1 MKPAFEGGF
10 FRITE
15 GGTMRVLKFG
25 GTSLANAE
33 RFNQVADIVIN
44 NQQQSQIA
52 LVLSAPSGVT
62 NNLVAVVEKTSQGQS
77 AEEHLVAIQKIF
89 AELIKGLK
97 ETYAE
102 LADDLLRTAFE
113 TEIAELSNLLEGV
126 RLLGQCPPS
135 IEARILSKGEVLSI
149 ACMKQLLIAKG
160 KQVEVIVPQQKL
172 IAYKG
177 GYLEAQIDI
186 EASQKRFAEEPIVAG
201 AIYLMPGF
209 TAGNEQGE
217 TLVLGRNGSDYSA
230 AVLAA
235 CLKAECCEIWTDV
248 DGVYSCDPRLVKDA
262 RLLKSLSYAE
272 AMELSY
278 FGAKV
283 LHPKT
288 IAPIAQHHIPC
299 LIKNTHNPQADGTLI
314 SAQKSEE
321 DLSVKGISDLK
332 GLSMLSISGP
342 GMKGIVGMAGRI
354 FATVSRAGVS
364 IILITQS
371 SSEYSLSFC
380 IYSNDTK
387 RAIDA
392 LTEEFSLEFANNL
405 LEAIDVIDNQ
415 AIISLVGDG
424 MKHQKGVAARF
435 LSALTDSSINVTAI
449 AQGSSERSIS
459 AVVDESKANE
469 AVIACH
475 HSFFSNAQFID
486 VFVVGCG
493 GVGGALVDQIHRQQ
507 SYLAEQN
514 ISIRVCGIAN
524 SRAMLLDAKGVDLSD
539 WRDSLKDAQDELSLA
554 AMKKLV
560 DGSHIINPVIVDCTS
575 DDGIAARYVDF
586 LGAGFHVVTAN
597 KKANTSSMDY
607 YRQLRLTALMKRRK
621 FLYDTNVGAGL
632 PVIEN
637 MQNLFSAG
645 DRLVKF
651 NGILSGSLS
660 FIFGKLDEG
669 LSFSEVTKEA
679 RNLGFTEPDPRDDLS
694 GTDVARKLLIL
705 AREAGMELS
714 LEDVE
719 IEQALPPGFDDS
731 GTTDEFMARLPEAD
745 AYFKELQDK
754 ANETGKVLRYV
765 GSIEDGK
772 CKCSIVAVDEND
784 PLNKVKD
791 GENALAFYSQYYQPI
806 PLVLRG
812 YGAGTEVTAAGVF
825 ADVLRTLNW
834 KQEI

>member
-1 MKPAFEGGF
+1 
-10 FRITE
+10 
-15 GGTMRVLKFG
+15 MRVLKFG

-44 NQQQSQIA
+44 NKQQSQIA
-52 LVLSAPSGVT
+52 LVLSAPAGVT
-62 NNLVAVVEKTSQGQS
+62 NNLVAVVEKTSNGLS
-77 AEEHLVAIQKIF
+77 AETHLVDIQRIF

-97 ETYAE
+97 STYSE
-102 LADDLLRTAFE
+102 LADDLLKTIFE
-113 TEIAELSNLLEGV
+113 RELSHLSDLLEGV
-126 RLLGQCPPS
+126 RLLAQCPPS
-135 IEARILSKGEVLSI
+135 IEAQILSKGELLSI

-160 KQVEVIVPQQKL
+160 HKVEVIKPQEKL
-172 IAYKG
+172 IAKKG

-186 EASQKRFAEEPIVAG
+186 EVSRALFEKESLVKN

-209 TAGNEQGE
+209 TAGNAQGE

-262 RLLKSLSYAE
+262 KLLDSLSYAE

-299 LIKNTHNPQADGTLI
+299 LIKNTGNPQAPGTLI
-314 SAQKSEE
+314 GAEQSDEE
-321 DLSVKGISDLK
+321 LQVKGISDLK
-332 GLSMLSISGP
+332 GLTMVSISGA

-354 FATVSRAGVS
+354 FTTISRAGVS

-380 IYSNDTK
+380 VTSG
-387 RAIDA
+387 DA
-392 LTEEFSLEFANNL
+392 EKAVEALKEEFALEFSNNL
-405 LEAIDVIDNQ
+405 LEPIELIKEQ

-424 MKHQKGVAARF
+424 MKKAKGVAARF
-435 LSALTDSSINVTAI
+435 LTALTEASINITAI

-459 AVVDESKANE
+459 VVVSEKKAQE

-475 HSFFSNAQFID
+475 QKFFASVQYID
-486 VFVVGCG
+486 MFLIGCG
-493 GVGGALVDQIHRQQ
+493 GVGGALVDQVYRQQ
-507 SYLAEQN
+507 ARLAERN
-514 ISIRVCGIAN
+514 IQIRVCGVAN
-524 SRAMLLDAKGVDLSD
+524 SRAMLMDAKGILLEN
-539 WRDSLKDAQDELSLA
+539 WRDLLKDETAPLSLSK
-554 AMKKLV
+554 MQSLV
-560 DGSHIINPVIVDCTS
+560 NESHIINPVIVDCTS
-575 DDGIAARYVDF
+575 NDAIAARYVDF

-597 KKANTSSMDY
+597 KKANTSSMEY
-607 YRQLRLTALMKRRK
+607 YHQLRLTALMKRRK

-637 MQNLFSAG
+637 MQNLFNAG
-645 DRLVKF
+645 DQLVKF

-669 LSFSEVTKEA
+669 QSFSDVTTEA
-679 RNLGFTEPDPRDDLS
+679 RNMGFTEPDPRDDLS

-705 AREAGMELS
+705 AREAGMEITLD
-714 LEDVE
+714 DVE
-719 IEQALPPGFDDS
+719 IEQALPPGFDDT
-731 GTTDEFMARLPEAD
+731 GTPDEFMARLPEAD
-745 AYFKELQDK
+745 AYFKELQAK
-754 ANETGKVLRYV
+754 ADEKNQVLRYI
-765 GSIEDGK
+765 GSIVDGK
-772 CKCSIVAVDEND
+772 CKCSIQAVDADD

-834 KQEI
+834 KQEF

>member
-1 MKPAFEGGF
+1 
-10 FRITE
+10 
-15 GGTMRVLKFG
+15 MRVLKFG
-25 GTSLANAE
+25 GSSLANAE
-33 RFNQVADIVIN
+33 GFNQVADIVIS

-52 LVLSAPSGVT
+52 LVLSAPAGVT
-62 NNLVAVVEKTSQGQS
+62 NNLVAVVEKTSKGIS
-77 AEEHLVAIQKIF
+77 SENHLIDIQHIF
-89 AELIKGLK
+89 ADLIKALK
-97 ETYAE
+97 GTYAE
-102 LADDLLRTAFE
+102 FADELLKTIFE
-113 TEIAELSNLLEGV
+113 RELSHLSDLLEGV
-126 RLLGQCPPS
+126 RLLAQCPAS
-135 IEARILSKGEVLSI
+135 IEAQILSKGELLSV

-160 KQVEVIVPQQKL
+160 HRVVVIKPQEKL

-186 EASQKRFAEEPIVAG
+186 EVSRALFEKETIVKN

-262 RLLKSLSYAE
+262 KLLSSLSYAE

-299 LIKNTHNPQADGTLI
+299 LIKNTHNPQASGTLI
-314 SAQKSEE
+314 GVEHGDEAMQ
-321 DLSVKGISDLK
+321 VKGISDLK

-342 GMKGIVGMAGRI
+342 GMKGIIGMAGRI
-354 FATVSRAGVS
+354 FSTVSRSGVS

-380 IYSNDTK
+380 IHSCDTQK
-387 RAIDA
+387 A
-392 LTEEFSLEFANNL
+392 LLALNEEFSLEFKNNL
-405 LEAIDVIDNQ
+405 LEPIDVVEKQ

-424 MKHQKGVAARF
+424 MKKARGVAARF
-435 LSALTDSSINVTAI
+435 LTALTEASINVTAI

-459 AVVDESKANE
+459 AVVSEKKAKE

-475 HSFFSNAQFID
+475 QSFFGSVQYID
-486 VFVVGCG
+486 MFLIGCG
-493 GVGGALVDQIHRQQ
+493 GVGAALVDQVHRQQ
-507 SYLAEQN
+507 AYLSERN
-514 ISIRVCGIAN
+514 IEIRVCGIAN
-524 SRAMLLDAKGVDLSD
+524 SRKMLMDDQGIQLSN
-539 WRDSLKDAQDELSLA
+539 WRDLLADATQELSLA
-554 AMKKLV
+554 SMQSMV
-560 DGSHIINPVIVDCTS
+560 NDSHIINPVIVDCTS
-575 DDGIAARYVDF
+575 NDAIAARYVDF
-586 LGAGFHVVTAN
+586 LGAGFHVVAAN
-597 KKANTSSMDY
+597 KKANTFSMDY
-607 YRQLRLTALMKRRK
+607 YHQLRLTALMKRRK

-637 MQNLFSAG
+637 MQNLFKAG
-645 DRLVKF
+645 DQLVKF

-660 FIFGKLDEG
+660 FIFGKLDNG
-669 LSFSEVTKEA
+669 KKFSEVTAEA
-679 RNLGFTEPDPRDDLS
+679 RNLGFTEPDPREDLS

-714 LEDVE
+714 LDDVE
-719 IEQALPPGFDDS
+719 IEPALPPGFDES
-731 GTTDEFMARLPEAD
+731 GSVDEFMTRLPEAD
-745 AYFKELQDK
+745 AYFADLQAK
-754 ANETGKVLRYV
+754 ADENGQVLRYI
-765 GSIEDGK
+765 GGIENGK
-772 CKCSIVAVDEND
+772 CKCSIKAVNEDD

-812 YGAGTEVTAAGVF
+812 YGAGSEVTAAGVF

-834 KQEI
+834 KQEF

>member
-1 MKPAFEGGF
+1 
-10 FRITE
+10 
-15 GGTMRVLKFG
+15 MRVLKFG

-52 LVLSAPSGVT
+52 LVLSAPAGVT
-62 NNLVAVVEKTSQGQS
+62 NNLVAVVEKTSNGLS
-77 AEEHLVAIQKIF
+77 AETHLTDIQRIF
-89 AELIKGLK
+89 AELIKELK
-97 ETYAE
+97 NTYSE
-102 LADDLLRTAFE
+102 LADDLLKTIFE
-113 TEIAELSNLLEGV
+113 RELSHLSDLLEGV
-126 RLLGQCPPS
+126 RLLSQCPAS
-135 IEARILSKGEVLSI
+135 IEAQILSKGERLSI

-160 KQVEVIVPQQKL
+160 HTVEVIVPQEKL
-172 IAYKG
+172 IAKKG

-186 EASQKRFAEEPIVAG
+186 EASRALFEAEPIAKG

-209 TAGNEQGE
+209 TAGNAQGE

-248 DGVYSCDPRLVKDA
+248 DGVYSCDPRLVNDA
-262 RLLKSLSYAE
+262 KLLDSLSYAE

-299 LIKNTHNPQADGTLI
+299 LIKNTNNPQAPGTLI
-314 SAQKSEE
+314 GGEVDDE
-321 DLSVKGISDLK
+321 LYVKGISDLK
-332 GLSMLSISGP
+332 NITMISISGA

-354 FATVSRAGVS
+354 FTTISRSGVS
-364 IILITQS
+364 LILISQS
-371 SSEYSLSFC
+371 SSEYSLSFG
-380 IYSNDTK
+380 IHDVDTDK
-387 RAIDA
+387 TVAVLED
-392 LTEEFSLEFANNL
+392 EFSLEFDNKL
-405 LEAIDVIDNQ
+405 LEPITVVRDQ
-415 AIISLVGDG
+415 AIVSLVGDG
-424 MKHQKGVAARF
+424 IKSTKGVAARF
-435 LSALTDSSINVTAI
+435 LMALNQASINVTAI
-449 AQGSSERSIS
+449 ATSSEERSIS
-459 AVVDESKANE
+459 AVVSNKKSQE

-475 HSFFSNAQFID
+475 QCFFSSTQYID
-486 VFVVGCG
+486 LFLIGCG
-493 GVGGALVDQIHRQQ
+493 GVGGALVDQIHRQKE
-507 SYLAEQN
+507 YLAQRN
-514 ISIRVCGIAN
+514 VNIRVCGVAN
-524 SRAMLLDAKGVDLSD
+524 SRAMLMDEKGIPLDN
-539 WRDSLKDAQDELSLA
+539 WRDLLKDATDPLSLSQ
-554 AMKKLV
+554 MQGLV
-560 DGSHIINPVIVDCTS
+560 NDSHIINPVIVDCTS
-575 DDGIAARYVDF
+575 NDAIAARYVDF

-607 YRQLRLTALMKRRK
+607 YHQLRLTALMKRRK

-637 MQNLFSAG
+637 MQNLFNAG
-645 DRLVKF
+645 DQLVKF

-660 FIFGKLDEG
+660 FIFGKLDDG
-669 LSFSEVTKEA
+669 QSFSEVTAEA
-679 RNLGFTEPDPRDDLS
+679 RGMGFTEPDPRDDLS

-705 AREAGMELS
+705 AREAGMEIS
-714 LEDVE
+714 LDDVE
-719 IEQALPPGFDDS
+719 IQQALPPGFDDS
-731 GTTDEFMARLPEAD
+731 GTADEFMARLPEAD
-745 AYFKELQDK
+745 AYFKELQAK
-754 ANETGKVLRYV
+754 ADEKNQVLRYI
-765 GSIEDGK
+765 GSIVDGK
-772 CKCSIVAVDEND
+772 CKCSIEAVDADD

-834 KQEI
+834 KQEF

>member
-1 MKPAFEGGF
+1 
-10 FRITE
+10 
-15 GGTMRVLKFG
+15 MRVLKFG

-44 NQQQSQIA
+44 TQQQAQIA
-52 LVLSAPSGVT
+52 LVLSAPAGVT
-62 NNLVAVVEKTSQGQS
+62 NNLVAVVEKTSKGLS
-77 AEEHLVAIQKIF
+77 AESNLADIQRIF
-89 AELIKGLK
+89 ADLIKGLK
-97 ETYAE
+97 STYE
-102 LADDLLRTAFE
+102 EFADDLLKNIFE
-113 TEIAELSNLLEGV
+113 RELSHLSDLLEGV
-126 RLLGQCPPS
+126 RLLAQCPPS
-135 IEARILSKGEVLSI
+135 IEAQILSKGELLSI
-149 ACMKQLLIAKG
+149 ACMKQLLISRG
-160 KQVEVIVPQQKL
+160 HLVEVIKPQEKL
-172 IAYKG
+172 LAFKG
-177 GYLEAQIDI
+177 GYLEAQIDV
-186 EASQKRFAEEPIVAG
+186 EASRTLLMKQPLVKD

-262 RLLKSLSYAE
+262 KLLSSLSYAE

-299 LIKNTHNPQADGTLI
+299 LIKNTHNPQAAGTLI
-314 SAQKSEE
+314 GVEHNDQE
-321 DLSVKGISDLK
+321 LQVKGISDLK
-332 GLSMLSISGP
+332 GLTMLSLSGP

-380 IYSNDTK
+380 VASSDTQN
-387 RAIDA
+387 ALDA
-392 LTEEFSLEFANNL
+392 LNEEFALEFKNNL
-405 LEAIDVIDNQ
+405 LEEIDIVENQ
-415 AIISLVGDG
+415 AIVSLVGDG
-424 MKHQKGVAARF
+424 MKKTKGVAARF
-435 LSALTDSSINVTAI
+435 LTALTEASVNIAAI

-459 AVVDESKANE
+459 VVVSEEKAQE

-475 HSFFSNAQFID
+475 QKFFGSIQYID
-486 VFVVGCG
+486 MFLIGCG
-493 GVGGALVDQIHRQQ
+493 GVGGALVDQVHRQQ
-507 SYLAEQN
+507 RRLAERN
-514 ISIRVCGIAN
+514 IQIRVCGIAN
-524 SRAMLLDAKGVDLSD
+524 SRVMLMNEHGIELSD
-539 WRDSLKDAQDELSLA
+539 WREQLKEATEPLSLQNMQA
-554 AMKKLV
+554 LV
-560 DGSHIINPVIVDCTS
+560 NGSHIINPVIVDCTS
-575 DDGIAARYVDF
+575 NDAIAARYVDF

-597 KKANTSSMDY
+597 KKANTSSMEY
-607 YRQLRLTALMKRRK
+607 YQQLRLTALMKRRK

-637 MQNLFSAG
+637 MQNLFNAG
-645 DRLVKF
+645 DQLIKF

-660 FIFGKLDEG
+660 FIFGKLDDG
-669 LSFSEVTKEA
+669 LSFSEVTEQA
-679 RNLGFTEPDPRDDLS
+679 RSMGFTEPDPRDDLS
-694 GTDVARKLLIL
+694 GMDVARKLLIL
-705 AREAGMELS
+705 ARESGMELS

-731 GTTDEFMARLPEAD
+731 GTTEEFMARLPEAD
-745 AYFKELQDK
+745 AYFKELQERAD
-754 ANETGKVLRYV
+754 EQGHVLRYI
-765 GSIEDGK
+765 GSIVDGK
-772 CKCSIVAVDEND
+772 CKCSIKAVDADD

-834 KQEI
+834 KQEF

>member
-1 MKPAFEGGF
+1 
-10 FRITE
+10 
-15 GGTMRVLKFG
+15 MRVLKFG

-52 LVLSAPSGVT
+52 LVLSAPAGVT
-62 NNLVAVVEKTSQGQS
+62 NNLVAVVEKTSKGLS
-77 AEEHLVAIQKIF
+77 AESNLADIQRIF
-89 AELIKGLK
+89 ADLIKGLK
-97 ETYAE
+97 STYE
-102 LADDLLRTAFE
+102 EFADDLLKTIFE
-113 TEIAELSNLLEGV
+113 QELSHLSDLLEGV
-126 RLLGQCPPS
+126 RLLAQCPAS
-135 IEARILSKGEVLSI
+135 VEAQILSKGEQLSI
-149 ACMKQLLIAKG
+149 ACMKQLLISRG
-160 KQVEVIVPQQKL
+160 HSVEVIRPQEKL
-172 IAYKG
+172 ISYKG

-186 EASQKRFAEEPIVAG
+186 DASRALLKQPPIVKE

-248 DGVYSCDPRLVKDA
+248 DGVYSCDPRLVEDA
-262 RLLKSLSYAE
+262 KLLDSLSYAE

-299 LIKNTHNPQADGTLI
+299 LIKNTHNPQARGTLI
-314 SAQKSEE
+314 GVEQGEQE
-321 DLSVKGISDLK
+321 LQVKGISDLK
-332 GLSMLSISGP
+332 GLTMLSLSGP
-342 GMKGIVGMAGRI
+342 GMKGIVGMAGRVC
-354 FATVSRAGVS
+354 ATVSRAGVS

-380 IYSNDTK
+380 IASSDTQK
-387 RAIDA
+387 AVDA
-392 LTEEFSLEFANNL
+392 LTEEFALEFKNNL
-405 LEAIDVIDNQ
+405 LEEIERVEDQ

-424 MKHQKGVAARF
+424 MKKTKGVAARF
-435 LSALTDSSINVTAI
+435 LTALTEASINIAAI

-459 AVVDESKANE
+459 VVVAEKKAKE

-475 HSFFSNAQFID
+475 QKFFGSVQYID
-486 VFVVGCG
+486 MFLIGCG
-493 GVGGALVDQIHRQQ
+493 GVGGALVDQVYRQQ
-507 SYLAEQN
+507 ARLAERN
-514 ISIRVCGIAN
+514 IQIRVCGIAN
-524 SRAMLLDAKGVDLSD
+524 SRAMLMDEQGIELSD
-539 WRDSLKDAQDELSLA
+539 WREQLKGAAEPLSLLN
-554 AMKKLV
+554 MQSLV
-560 DGSHIINPVIVDCTS
+560 NDSHIINPVIVDCTS
-575 DDGIAARYVDF
+575 NDAIAARYVDF

-597 KKANTSSMDY
+597 KKANTSSMEY
-607 YRQLRLTALMKRRK
+607 YQQLRLTALMKRRK

-637 MQNLFSAG
+637 MQNLFNAG
-645 DRLVKF
+645 DQLIKF

-669 LSFSEVTKEA
+669 LSFSEVTTQA
-679 RNLGFTEPDPRDDLS
+679 RDMGFTEPDPRDDLS

-714 LEDVE
+714 LDDVA
-719 IEQALPPGFDDS
+719 IEQALPPGLDDT
-731 GTTDEFMARLPEAD
+731 GTTEEFMARLSEAD
-745 AYFKELQDK
+745 AYFKELQEK
-754 ANETGKVLRYV
+754 ANEQGQVLRYV

-772 CKCSIVAVDEND
+772 CKCSIKAVDADE

-834 KQEI
+834 KQEF

>member
-1 MKPAFEGGF
+1 
-10 FRITE
+10 
-15 GGTMRVLKFG
+15 MRVLKFG

-33 RFNQVADIVIN
+33 RFNQVADIVIS

-52 LVLSAPSGVT
+52 LVLSAPAGVT
-62 NNLVAVVEKTSQGQS
+62 NNLVAVVEKTSKGIS
-77 AEEHLVAIQKIF
+77 SENHLIDIQHIF
-89 AELIKGLK
+89 ADLIKTLK
-97 ETYAE
+97 GIYAE
-102 LADDLLRTAFE
+102 FADELLQTIFE
-113 TEIAELSNLLEGV
+113 RELSHLSNLLEGV
-126 RLLGQCPPS
+126 RLLAQCPAS
-135 IEARILSKGEVLSI
+135 IEAQILSKGELLSV

-160 KQVEVIVPQQKL
+160 HKVIVIKPQEKL
-172 IAYKG
+172 ISYKG

-186 EASQKRFAEEPIVAG
+186 DVSRALFEKETIVKN

-235 CLKAECCEIWTDV
+235 CLNAECCEIWTDV

-262 RLLKSLSYAE
+262 KLLSSLSYAE

-288 IAPIAQHHIPC
+288 ITPIAQHHIPC
-299 LIKNTHNPQADGTLI
+299 LIKNTHNPQANGTLI
-314 SAQKSEE
+314 GVEHSEE
-321 DLSVKGISDLK
+321 GLQVKGISDLK
-332 GLSMLSISGP
+332 GLTMLSISGP
-342 GMKGIVGMAGRI
+342 GMKGIIGMAGRI
-354 FATVSRAGVS
+354 FSTVSRSGTS

-380 IYSNDTK
+380 IHSSDTQK
-387 RAIDA
+387 A
-392 LTEEFSLEFANNL
+392 LLALNEEFYLEFKNNL
-405 LEAIDVIDNQ
+405 LEPIDLVEKQ

-424 MKHQKGVAARF
+424 MKKARGVAARF
-435 LSALTDSSINVTAI
+435 LTALTEASINITAI

-459 AVVDESKANE
+459 AVVSEKKAKE

-475 HSFFSNAQFID
+475 QSFFGSVQYID
-486 VFVVGCG
+486 MFLIGCG
-493 GVGGALVDQIHRQQ
+493 GVGAALVDQVHRQQ
-507 SYLAEQN
+507 GYLSERN
-514 ISIRVCGIAN
+514 IEIRVCGIAD
-524 SRAMLLDAKGVDLSD
+524 SRKMLMDDQGIQLNNWRELLSH
-539 WRDSLKDAQDELSLA
+539 ATEELSLA
-554 AMKKLV
+554 NMQSMV
-560 DGSHIINPVIVDCTS
+560 NDSHIINPVIVDCTS
-575 DDGIAARYVDF
+575 NDAIAARYVDF
-586 LGAGFHVVTAN
+586 LGAGFHVVAAN
-597 KKANTSSMDY
+597 KKANTFSMDY
-607 YRQLRLTALMKRRK
+607 YHQLRLTALMKRRK

-637 MQNLFSAG
+637 MQNLFKAG
-645 DRLVKF
+645 DQLVKF

-660 FIFGKLDEG
+660 FIFGKLDNG
-669 LSFSEVTKEA
+669 KKFSEVTAEA
-679 RNLGFTEPDPRDDLS
+679 RSLGFTEPDPREDLS

-714 LEDVE
+714 LDDVE
-719 IEQALPPGFDDS
+719 IEPALPPGFDETGS
-731 GTTDEFMARLPEAD
+731 VDEFMTRLTEAD
-745 AYFKELQDK
+745 AYFSELQAK
-754 ANETGKVLRYV
+754 ADENGQVLRYI
-765 GSIEDGK
+765 GGIENGK
-772 CKCSIVAVDEND
+772 CKCSIKAVNEDD

-834 KQEI
+834 KQEF